1 MQSTNG
7 QAFTLTF
14 DSFDVGWDS
23 NCLQRDYVE
32 VDDGKGFVW
41 DQRYCGASI
50 PGPFT
55 STDTITVKFSSMI
68 GTNRNAN
75 GFLAVVCCN
84 AQVTTDLTPG
94 DIFHI
99 IDRLSTILT
108 LLASTT
114 TPSPAPTTTPSTATT
129 TISSGTTNT
138 CTCGQANRRTRVIG
152 GQETEVN
159 GYPWQVWDTNI
170 YD

>member
-41 DQRYCGASI
+41 DQQYCGASI

-55 STDTITVKFSSMI
+55 STDTITVKFHTDGVVYDTI
-68 GTNRNAN
+68 
-75 GFLAVVCCN
+75 GFLAVVCCSVH
-84 AQVTTDLTPG
+84 VTTNMITG
-94 DIFHI
+94 
-99 IDRLSTILT
+99 
-108 LLASTT
+108 
-114 TPSPAPTTTPSTATT
+114 
-129 TISSGTTNT
+129 
-138 CTCGQANRRTRVIG
+138 
-152 GQETEVN
+152 
-159 GYPWQVWDTNI
+159 
-170 YD
+170 